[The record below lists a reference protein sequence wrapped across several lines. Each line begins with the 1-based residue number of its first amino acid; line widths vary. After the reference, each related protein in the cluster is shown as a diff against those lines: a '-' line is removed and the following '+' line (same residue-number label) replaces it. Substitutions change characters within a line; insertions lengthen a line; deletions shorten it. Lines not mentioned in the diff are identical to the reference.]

1 MKRPTNEDYCHA
13 ETLIIQGEETGFF
26 AVADGMGG
34 HNKGEVASKMA
45 IDKLKTYVFRHLED
59 NAEGVG
65 DLKIMLSRAF
75 YETNKLVYE
84 KANKEEQFAGMGTT
98 LIAAIIN
105 SNNLIVANVGDSRA
119 YVFREDTLHQL
130 TVDNSYV
137 QELVKQGVIKPEDAR
152 THPQK
157 NVITRAVGTDKSV
170 RVDFYQKKLQK
181 KDVVILCSDGLTNM
195 VDDSE
200 IQNILRTCIN
210 PQNCCDSLV
219 ELANK
224 KGGKDNI
231 TIVCVI
237 L

>member
-45 IDKLKTYVFRHLED
+45 IDKLRTYVFRHLED

-119 YVFREDTLHQL
+119 YAVGNHRVELLTED
-130 TVDNSYV
+130 DSWCN
-137 QELVKQGVIKPEDAR
+137 KVIKAGIMSASEAKE
-152 THPQK
+152 HPRAHIITQCLGIK
-157 NVITRAVGTDKSV
+157 NTLINVHTSKIKLKS
-170 RVDFYQKKLQK
+170 DEGLL
-181 KDVVILCSDGLTNM
+181 LCTDGLYNM
-195 VDDSE
+195 TDILPNSWKNPA
-200 IQNILRTCIN
+200 NIEAWL
-210 PQNCCDSLV
+210 LV
-219 ELANK
+219 CNANR
-224 KGGKDNI
+224 GGGIDNI
-231 TIVCVI
+231 TIAI
-237 L
+237 SKA